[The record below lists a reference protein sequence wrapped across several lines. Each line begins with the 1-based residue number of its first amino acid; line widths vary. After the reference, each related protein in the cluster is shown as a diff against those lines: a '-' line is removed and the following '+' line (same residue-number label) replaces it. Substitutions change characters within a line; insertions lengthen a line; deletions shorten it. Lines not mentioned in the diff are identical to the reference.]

1 MGILLMILAI
11 LAFLLT
17 GGMGWPVSVL
27 LLVVAAVASRNETVE
42 TAE

>member
-11 LAFLLT
+11 LVFLVT
-17 GGMGWPVSVL
+17 GGIGWPVSAL
-27 LLVVAAVASRNETVE
+27 LLVVALVASRNETVE